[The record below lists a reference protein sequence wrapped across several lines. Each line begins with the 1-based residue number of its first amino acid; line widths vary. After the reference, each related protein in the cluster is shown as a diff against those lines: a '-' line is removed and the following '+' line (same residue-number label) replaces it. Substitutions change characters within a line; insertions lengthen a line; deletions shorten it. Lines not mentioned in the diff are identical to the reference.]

1 MESVDISIKIEINSG
16 TTFNLEEFLTGF
28 ASNRSFGRDLNCAT
42 DDLYVTALGRHC
54 HFKEEI

>member
-16 TTFNLEEFLTGF
+16 TTSNLEEFLTGF

-42 DDLYVTALGRHC
+42 DDLYVTALPL
-54 HFKEEI
+54 